1 MAPDYFPGFCSI
13 LIFATGNAAIENK
26 RTAQLAI
33 AVSWP
38 GQSASLL
45 PRQQRANPLRIWHPW
60 TVRPA
65 SRY

>member
-1 MAPDYFPGFCSI
+1 MAADDFPDFCSI
-13 LIFATGNAAIENK
+13 LIFTTGNAATKNK
-26 RTAQLAI
+26 RTARLAI

-38 GQSASLL
+38 GQSARLL

-65 SRY
+65 SPY